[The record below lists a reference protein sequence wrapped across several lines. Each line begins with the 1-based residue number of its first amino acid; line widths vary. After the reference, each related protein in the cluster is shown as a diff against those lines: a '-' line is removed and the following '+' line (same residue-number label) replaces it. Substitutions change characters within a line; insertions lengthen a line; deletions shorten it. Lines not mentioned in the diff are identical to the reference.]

1 MNKRGHGMSISLLT
15 VVLGFL
21 MLPFLPG
28 FIVVGYPIEMA
39 FGEITETISCVI
51 FSIEIILS
59 LIASVYYWYRGHHV
73 AGPIVFF
80 YSLIAGIVFALVQMG
95 Y

>member
-1 MNKRGHGMSISLLT
+1 MDKRGHGMSISLLT

-28 FIVVGYPIEMA
+28 MIVVGYPLELIGVT
-39 FGEITETISCVI
+39 GEIASCVV
-51 FSIEIILS
+51 FSIEIILAI
-59 LIASVYYWYRGHHV
+59 IASVYYWYRGHHV
-73 AGPIVFF
+73 AGPIAFF
-80 YSLIAGIVFALVQMG
+80 YSLIAGIVFVLVRLG